1 MRCEKRFSWL
11 PILAILVSRALLAQS
26 AAHPEH
32 RFFELGD
39 FRLESGAVLPHARML
54 YVTYGR
60 LNNAQDNAVVTLSYH
75 GGNHHGYDFL
85 LDPGGGLD
93 TTKYFVIAT
102 EIFGAGG
109 SSSPSNTPAPYN
121 GPRFPQTTIR
131 DNVAAIHRLVTEG
144 LSLRHVRAV
153 AGFSMGAMQALQWAV
168 SHPDF
173 MDAVVAW
180 CGTAKTYPRTW
191 LMVETGIR
199 VWQADAAFA
208 DGNYTSRPWKGQAAS
223 AAHWATWVYS
233 DEWWLREMYKPKWSS
248 PQELLADWSTD
259 STAPDPNNEI
269 LQSRTWQQHDV
280 GRTAGFG
287 GDLGR
292 ALGSITAPV
301 LLMPSTTDRFF
312 PMPDILRESRL
323 MRHVRVAAIQ
333 TLAGHAAGAGCDGCR
348 VKEARF
354 LNKEIGEFLA
364 TAPSRSR

>member
-1 MRCEKRFSWL
+1 MRVERQLPWL
-11 PILAILVSRALLAQS
+11 LLLAIFASRPLFAQFPP
-26 AAHPEH
+26 HPDH
-32 RFFELGD
+32 RFFKLGD
-39 FRLESGAVLPHARML
+39 LRLESGKVLPDARLL

-60 LNNAQDNAVVTLSYH
+60 LNTARDNAVVTLSYH

-85 LDPGGGLD
+85 LAPGGGLD

-102 EIFGAGG
+102 EMFGAGG

-131 DNVAAIHRLVTEG
+131 DNVGAIHRLVTEG
-144 LSLRHVRAV
+144 LGLPHVRAI

-168 SHPDF
+168 SHSDF

-208 DGNYTSRPWKGQAAS
+208 GGNYTSRPWKGQAAS
-223 AAHWATWVYS
+223 AAHWASWLYS
-233 DEWWLREMYKPKWSS
+233 DEWWQREMFKPKWPS
-248 PQELLADWSTD
+248 PQALLDDWSTD

-280 GRTAGFG
+280 SGTMGFD

-312 PMPDILRESRL
+312 PMEDMFRESR
-323 MRHVRVAAIQ
+323 MIHHVKVAPIQ
-333 TLAGHAAGAGCDGCR
+333 TLAGHAAGAGCEGCR
-348 VKEARF
+348 VDEGQF
-354 LNKEIGEFLA
+354 LSREIGQFLA
-364 TAPSRSR
+364 AARPRSR

>member
-1 MRCEKRFSWL
+1 MRAQRQLPRLLILGVLTSRPLFS
-11 PILAILVSRALLAQS
+11 QS
-26 AAHPEH
+26 PPHPDH
-32 RFFELGD
+32 RIFDLGD
-39 FRLESGAVLPHARML
+39 FPLESGHVLPHARML

-60 LNNAQDNAVVTLSYH
+60 LNTARDNAVVTLSYH

-85 LDPGGGLD
+85 LGPGGGLD

-102 EIFGAGG
+102 EMFGAGG
-109 SSSPSNTPAPYN
+109 SSSPSNTPAPYD
-121 GPRFPQTTIR
+121 GPRFPQTAIR

-144 LSLRHVRAV
+144 LGLRHVRAV

-168 SHPDF
+168 SQPDF

-180 CGTAKTYPRTW
+180 CGTAKTYPRAW

-199 VWQADAAFA
+199 AWQADAAFA
-208 DGNYTSRPWKGQAAS
+208 DGDYTSRPWRGQAAS
-223 AAHWATWVYS
+223 AAHWATWMYS
-233 DEWWLREMYKPKWSS
+233 DEWWQHEMYKPKWAS

-259 STAPDPNNEI
+259 STAQDPNDEI

-280 GRTAGFG
+280 GQTAGLN

-292 ALGSITAPV
+292 ALGSIKASV

-312 PMPDILRESRL
+312 PMPDMLRESRL
-323 MRHVRVAAIQ
+323 LPRVKVAPIES
-333 TLAGHAAGAGCDGCR
+333 LAGHAAGAGCDGCR

-354 LNKEIGEFLA
+354 LNGAIGQFLA
-364 TAPSRSR
+364 AAPARSR

>member
-1 MRCEKRFSWL
+1 MRVERPWL
-11 PILAILVSRALLAQS
+11 FILTILASRPLFAQLPL
-26 AAHPEH
+26 HPDH
-32 RFFELGD
+32 RFFKLGD
-39 FRLESGAVLPHARML
+39 FRLESGKVLPGARML

-60 LNNAQDNAVVTLSYH
+60 LNTARDNAVVTLSYH
-75 GGNHHGYDFL
+75 GGDHHGYDFL
-85 LDPGGGLD
+85 LGPGGGLD
-93 TTKYFVIAT
+93 TTRYLVIAT
-102 EIFGAGG
+102 EMFGAGG
-109 SSSPSNTPAPYN
+109 SSSPNNTAAPHN

-144 LSLRHVRAV
+144 LGLRHVRAV

-168 SHPDF
+168 SQPDF

-180 CGTAKTYPRTW
+180 CGTARTYPGTW

-223 AAHWATWVYS
+223 AAHWATWLYS
-233 DEWWLREMYKPKWSS
+233 DEWWQREMYKPKWSS

-259 STAPDPNNEI
+259 STAQDPNNEI

-280 GRTAGFG
+280 GNTAGFD

-292 ALGSITAPV
+292 ALGSIKVSV

-312 PMPDILRESRL
+312 PMSDMLRESRL
-323 MRHVRVAAIQ
+323 LRHVKVAPIES
-333 TLAGHAAGAGCDGCR
+333 LWGHTAGAGCEWCR
-348 VKEARF
+348 VKEALF
-354 LNKEIGEFLA
+354 LNQEIGQFLA
-364 TAPSRSR
+364 AAPARPR